1 MAIKNLM
8 IIYSITLSSLL
19 GAQISATDAEFEA
32 QPIGIKDQLENTLQ
46 TQLNLPKI
54 LLDKDWNEK
63 VIVFM
68 NIDSLGHAFNLRF
81 DKGLNNF
88 LRKDIQKIITMMQF
102 KRTLHLPNEEAP
114 YFISMHLSTNSY
126 RKYKK
131 QKQKLIVKSKLPVDS
146 TLTIF
151 SKADKSPEYY
161 KDGEEGL
168 VNYFIEQLDYPK
180 MAIEQ
185 SIEGTVVIDFVVE
198 TNGYTSNINV
208 KKSVNGG
215 CTEEAVRLIKETRW
229 QPAEKGGKLVRYKIT
244 YPITFSLYKSQKPN
258 QVQSIGQ

>member
-1 MAIKNLM
+1 ML
-8 IIYSITLSSLL
+8 TSLL
-19 GAQISATDAEFEA
+19 CAQISATDAEFEA
-32 QPIGIKDQLENTLQ
+32 QPTGIKDQLENTLQ

-54 LLDKDWNEK
+54 LLDEDWNEK

-68 NIDSLGHAFNLRF
+68 NIDSLGRTFNLRF

-88 LRKDIQKIITMMQF
+88 VRKDLQKIIAMMQF

-114 YFISMHLSTNSY
+114 YFISMHLNANSY

-131 QKQKLIVKSKLPVDS
+131 QKQKSIVKSKLPIDT
-146 TLTIF
+146 TLIIF
-151 SKADKSPEYY
+151 SKADKSPEFY

-168 VNYFIEQLDYPK
+168 VNYFINELDYPK

-198 TNGYTSNINV
+198 TNGYSTNINV
-208 KKSVNGG
+208 KKGVNGG

-244 YPITFSLYKSQKPN
+244 YPITFSLNKSQKPN